1 MPYPGILITAN
12 GGIVMSIELLT
23 QFLGWCAVLN
33 IALLLWWVFF
43 MIFAHDWVYKIH
55 TSWFYLNTERF
66 DAIHYA
72 GIAFYKLSIILFN
85 VAPYL
90 ALRIIS

>member
-1 MPYPGILITAN
+1 
-12 GGIVMSIELLT
+12 MSIELLM

-33 IALLLWWVFF
+33 IALLLWWIFF

-55 TSWFYLNTERF
+55 TRWFYLNIERF
-66 DAIHYA
+66 DAIHYG

-85 VAPYL
+85 IAPYL

>member
-1 MPYPGILITAN
+1 
-12 GGIVMSIELLT
+12 MSIELLT
-23 QFLGWCAVLN
+23 QFLGWCTVLN
-33 IALLLWWVFF
+33 IALLLWWAFF
-43 MIFAHDWVYKIH
+43 MVFAHDWVYKMH
-55 TSWFYLNTERF
+55 TNWFYLNTERF
-66 DAIHYA
+66 DAIHYS

>member
-1 MPYPGILITAN
+1 
-12 GGIVMSIELLT
+12 MSIELLIK
-23 QFLGWCAVLN
+23 FLGWSAIINLG
-33 IALLLWWVFF
+33 LLMWWASFI
-43 MIFAHDWVYKIH
+43 IFAHDWVYRMHGK
-55 TSWFYLNTERF
+55 WFNLSYEQF

-90 ALRIIS
+90 ALRIIA

>member
-1 MPYPGILITAN
+1 
-12 GGIVMSIELLT
+12 MSIELLT

-33 IALLLWWVFF
+33 IALLMWWVFF
-43 MIFAHDWVYKIH
+43 MTFAHDWVYKWH
-55 TSWFYLNTERF
+55 SKWFYLEQQRF

-85 VAPYL
+85 IAPYL
-90 ALRIIS
+90 ALRIIA